1 MPDRYSSRVS
11 LFGRDEADYL
21 IADLRK
27 LYPQRRALMEEL
39 DKV

>member
-1 MPDRYSSRVS
+1 MIKMG
-11 LFGRDEADYL
+11 GRDEADYL